1 MLPFSFASGSY
12 RMLCLAGRVIA
23 VSLAGLACPLFG
35 ETGAGE
41 GMSQSAATPET
52 VLPELVVYSER
63 VANQEATE
71 SFAMPVTALRY
82 EPLVD
87 VQARS
92 SGEAQSDIS
101 IRGGTFENTGFSI
114 GAVPIYDPQTGHY
127 FGELP
132 VAPAMLGSPQIRT
145 GAENATSG
153 WNATAG
159 SIAYGWQRIT
169 AGGFASVGTGN
180 DSLFSA
186 DLYSGYVSDVKIG
199 GRTLAADVSA
209 SWSQGDGPLAYNDH
223 EFQRYNL
230 RLQLQGDQAQT
241 DLFAGWQKKFFG
253 LQNLYAAPYNRY
265 ETEDLETLLVALN
278 HRVTQGV
285 DGGWFQAGAYYRR
298 NVDDY
303 VFDRL
308 APSPAIPYHHV
319 TQVAGAGLEGSVPVF
334 SLPTK
339 QGEAATS
346 VRYRAG
352 IVADEIDSVR
362 LSKTGDGLGDG
373 RFDHRVQGYAGL
385 FADQTFSLSGGHQI
399 TATAGA
405 NYDDSNRDGSA
416 VSPVVELAWQR
427 SEDSGT
433 AGRNDGVRRIYA
445 SYAESTQLPTY
456 TALNSSP
463 TSGLFRGDRDLGRSK
478 TQNVELGLHA
488 GVARWDV
495 QAAVFYRHDQDLV
508 DWYYDPSNPSAA
520 RLPVAGGLDT
530 TGVELVA
537 RRGFEWIDLI
547 FGYTWLHKNEDYL
560 PAGAASFYAYNYA
573 EHRFTAAIVVRP
585 GAGFEVR
592 MDNEVRFQADNPLRA
607 SSDNVVLSSL
617 GVYYHVPGA
626 RGLMLSA
633 QVDNLWNTYF
643 EEVPLV
649 PGTPRTWSAGVTYV
663 W

>member
-1 MLPFSFASGSY
+1 MA
-12 RMLCLAGRVIA
+12 
-23 VSLAGLACPLFG
+23 
-35 ETGAGE
+35 
-41 GMSQSAATPET
+41 AATAAAADALPTATDSEQLT
-52 VLPELVVYSER
+52 LPELVVYSPR
-63 VANQEATE
+63 VANQESTD

-92 SGEAQSDIS
+92 ASEAQADVS

-127 FGELP
+127 LFSEQP
-132 VAPAMLGSPQIRT
+132 VAPAMLGAPQVRT
-145 GAENATSG
+145 GADNAISG

-159 SIAYGWQRIT
+159 SVAYGWQRVQT
-169 AGGFASVGTGN
+169 GGFASVGTGN
-180 DSLFSA
+180 DSLFNA
-186 DLYSGYVSDVKIG
+186 DLYSGYVSDVKLG
-199 GRTLAADVSA
+199 GRTLAVDASA
-209 SWSQGDGPLAYNDH
+209 SWSQGDGALDYNDH

-230 RLQLQGDQAQT
+230 RFQLQGDNAQT

-265 ETEDLETLLVALN
+265 ETDQLETLLVALN

-303 VFDRL
+303 TFDRL
-308 APSPAIPYHHV
+308 APPPAIPYHHV
-319 TQVAGAGLEGSVPVF
+319 TQALGAGLEGSVPVF
-334 SLPTK
+334 VTAGTEGGGGGGAST
-339 QGEAATS
+339 AI
-346 VRYRAG
+346 RYRAG
-352 IVADEIDSVR
+352 VVADEIDSVR

-373 RFDHRVQGYAGL
+373 RFDHRTQVYAGL
-385 FADQTFSLSGGHQI
+385 FADQTFVLADGHQI
-399 TATAGA
+399 VATAGA

-416 VSPVVELAWQR
+416 VSPVAELAWVR
-427 SEDSGT
+427 KPSGNENPT
-433 AGRNDGVRRIYA
+433 TDGVRRVYV

-478 TQNVELGLHA
+478 AQNIELGALA
-488 GVARWDV
+488 SVARWDV
-495 QAAVFYRHDQDLV
+495 QAAVFYRHDDDLV
-508 DWYYDPSNPSAA
+508 DWYYDPANPSAA
-520 RLPVAGGLDT
+520 RIPVAGSLDT

-537 RRGFEWIDLI
+537 RRSFEWLDLV

-560 PAGAASFYAYNYA
+560 PSGAASFYAYNFA
-573 EHRFTAAIVVRP
+573 EHRLTAALVVRP
-585 GAGFEVR
+585 GAGVEVR
-592 MDNEVRFQADNPLRA
+592 MDNELRLQADNPLR
-607 SSDNVVLSSL
+607 SSGDDVILSSL
-617 GVYYHVPGA
+617 GVYYRVPGI
-626 RGLMLSA
+626 RGLTLSV

-649 PGTPRTWSAGVTYV
+649 PGSPRTWSAGVTYA